1 MCKDENVRII
11 IKQGSGVPTIPVSAD
26 HRNGDWIATDIY
38 EGESYMDTDTG
49 LVYNRGAS
57 GIVMAN
63 GDPVKLVWKALVTQ
77 SGTNAP
83 VLVVVENSLN
93 VTVVSGYTGVGSYT
107 LSGFD
112 SNLTSAIDLHG
123 NINSTQSEVF
133 MNLVAFTSSS
143 IVMNTSTLGAV
154 ADDVLDTIGSSIT
167 VTKYV
172 I

>member
-83 VLVVVENSLN
+83 VLFFSWVEL
-93 VTVVSGYTGVGSYT
+93 GH
-107 LSGFD
+107 
-112 SNLTSAIDLHG
+112 DL
-123 NINSTQSEVF
+123 
-133 MNLVAFTSSS
+133 
-143 IVMNTSTLGAV
+143 
-154 ADDVLDTIGSSIT
+154 
-167 VTKYV
+167 
-172 I
+172 